1 VRASLPKNH
10 VLVDRRSGAL
20 VAVSVDGYTR
30 FHRDTPDWVKH
41 TTPDKL
47 AALVRVLPV
56 TRRRREA

>member
-1 VRASLPKNH
+1 VRASPPKNH

-20 VAVSVDGYTR
+20 VAVSVDGITR
-30 FHRDTPDWVKH
+30 FVPGVPDAMKR

-56 TRRRREA
+56 ARRKRSA